1 MIDILIRMIVIIIV
15 STVCLPLAFLGIT
28 HGSSFGLESG
38 VGLIVLNIIVII
50 FMVTLKKARGEHD
63 KS

>member
-1 MIDILIRMIVIIIV
+1 MSILIRVGMAFIV
-15 STVCLPLAFLGIT
+15 SAIFLPLAFLGIT

-38 VGLIVLNIIVII
+38 ISLIILNIITRAVAI
-50 FMVTLKKARGEHD
+50 FTKWQ